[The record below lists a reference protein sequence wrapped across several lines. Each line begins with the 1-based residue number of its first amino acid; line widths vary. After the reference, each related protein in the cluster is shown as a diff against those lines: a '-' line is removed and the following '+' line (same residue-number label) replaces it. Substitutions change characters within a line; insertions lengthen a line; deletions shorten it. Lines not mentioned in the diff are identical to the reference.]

1 MSTFMFTKIRK
12 FLLDLVGFCFIIFN
26 FVIELPYKIQGGKF
40 MFKEIVAISKNY
52 AMVRFEGTTSDDLL
66 NMNLVFEDGTKKILG
81 EVEEIDGNQVKV
93 SFLGE
98 FIENKFYSGI
108 IRKPSLGAKVR
119 MIERQELGE
128 LVGDGD
134 NKSMVLGLSP
144 LYNDYPIKIN
154 IDDMWSNHNAIF
166 GNTGSGKTY
175 GVSRFVQNL
184 FAIPDKIPFNSNIF
198 IFNNTDEYDNAFR
211 SLNFYNVNFNY
222 KMYSTNKE
230 SENSVKLPL
239 WLLSVDDY
247 ANLLDVT
254 EYSQLAIIEKMLSL
268 VSTFA
273 RNDSESHQYKNHL
286 IASAIVSVLYTNQ
299 TAGRIRDQIF
309 SILENCYT
317 EELNLNVEV
326 PGVGY
331 TRQFRKCFEIDSKG
345 EFAERVLIAEYIQQ
359 FVDNNT
365 KWNEDYVPIY
375 FTLDDLEVALN
386 FALISEGLLL
396 NEKTSAEA
404 MALKVKLHTI
414 NNSSYKHIFDYQ
426 KFCSVSEFITDIIMI
441 GQSKRAQIINFV
453 LEEIDDRFAKAIVKV
468 YCRIIFKFSKGL
480 KERGAMPIH
489 LMLEE
494 AHRYV
499 QKDNDN
505 DILGYNIFERIAKE
519 GRKFGV
525 ILDLITQ
532 RPTELS
538 ETVISQCT
546 NFLIFKITHPS
557 DLEYIRKM
565 VPNISADVIEKQKS
579 LQSGTCVAFG
589 KMMKIP
595 MIVKME
601 LPNPEPRSSNASI
614 YNKWMVEWKQ
624 NQ

>member
-1 MSTFMFTKIRK
+1 
-12 FLLDLVGFCFIIFN
+12 
-26 FVIELPYKIQGGKF
+26 
-40 MFKEIVAISKNY
+40 MFKEITAISKNF
-52 AMVRFEGTTSDDLL
+52 AWIKMEGTTTDDLL
-66 NMNLVFEDGTKKILG
+66 NMNVVFEENEKKILG
-81 EVEEIDGNQVKV
+81 EVDEIDNGQIKV

-98 FIENKFYSGI
+98 FINGKFQGGI
-108 IRKPSLGAKVR
+108 IRKPSLTANVR
-119 MIERQELGE
+119 IINQDELGE
-128 LVGDGD
+128 LVGNN
-134 NKSMVLGLSP
+134 NKKGMILGLSP
-144 LYNDYPIKIN
+144 LYGDCPIKID
-154 IDDMWSNHNAIF
+154 IDDMWSNHNAFF

-184 FAIPDKIPFNSNIF
+184 FNMSDKIPFNSNIF

-211 SLNFYNVNFNY
+211 SIENYNINYNY
-222 KMYSTNKE
+222 KMYSIGGEGGNKIQ
-230 SENSVKLPL
+230 LPL

-254 EYSQLAIIEKMLSL
+254 AYSQLAIIEKMLSL
-268 VSTFA
+268 VSVFA
-273 RNDSESHQYKNHL
+273 RNDENSKRYKNHL

-309 SILENCYT
+309 SILENCNT
-317 EELNLNVEV
+317 DELNLNVDV
-326 PGVGY
+326 PGIGY

-345 EFAERVLIAEYIQQ
+345 EFSERILIAEYIQQ
-359 FVDNNT
+359 FVDNTT

-396 NEKTSAEA
+396 NEKTSSEA

-414 NNSSYKHIFDYQ
+414 NNSSYKNLFNCD
-426 KFCSVSEFITDIIMI
+426 KFCTSSEFITNIIMV
-441 GQSKRAQIINFV
+441 GSNKRAQIINFV
-453 LEEIDDRFAKAIVKV
+453 LEDIDDRFAKAIVKV

-480 KERGAMPIH
+480 RDRGAMPIH

-499 QKDNDN
+499 QKDYDVE
-505 DILGYNIFERIAKE
+505 ILGYNIFERIAKE

-525 ILDLITQ
+525 IMDLITQ

-557 DLEYIRKM
+557 DLDYIKKM
-565 VPNISADVIEKQKS
+565 VPNISNDVIEKQKT
-579 LQSGTCVAFG
+579 LQAGTCVAFG

-595 MIVKME
+595 MIVKMQ
-601 LPNPEPRSSNASI
+601 LPNPEPHSSNASI
-614 YNKWMVEWKQ
+614 YDKWMIEINK
-624 NQ
+624 

>member
-1 MSTFMFTKIRK
+1 
-12 FLLDLVGFCFIIFN
+12 
-26 FVIELPYKIQGGKF
+26 
-40 MFKEIVAISKNY
+40 MFKEIISISKNY
-52 AMVRFEGTTSDDLL
+52 AIINLDNNSNDDLL
-66 NMNLVFEDGTKKILG
+66 NLNLVFEDNGKKILG
-81 EVEEIDGNQVKV
+81 EVDEVNNGTAKV

-98 FIENKFYSGI
+98 FIDGKFFSGI
-108 IRKPSLGAKVR
+108 IRKPSLISKIRV
-119 MIERQELGE
+119 INKEELDE
-128 LVGDGD
+128 LVGENDD
-134 NKSMVLGLSP
+134 KSMILGLSP
-144 LYNDYPIKIN
+144 LYNNYPIKIN
-154 IDDMWSNHNAIF
+154 IDDMWSNHNAFF

-184 FAIPDKIPFNSNIF
+184 FSIPNNIPFNSNIF
-198 IFNNTDEYDNAFR
+198 IFNNTDEYDNSFKNI
-211 SLNFYNVNFNY
+211 SNININYNY
-222 KMYSTNKE
+222 KLYSIHDDSPNKI
-230 SENSVKLPL
+230 KIPL
-239 WLLSVDDY
+239 WLLSVDDF
-247 ANLLDVT
+247 ANILDVT
-254 EYSQLAIIEKMLSL
+254 SYSQLAVIEKMLSL
-268 VSTFA
+268 VSAFS
-273 RNDSESHQYKNHL
+273 RNDLNSKKYKNHL

-299 TAGRIRDQIF
+299 TPGRIRDQIF
-309 SILENCYT
+309 SILDNCYT
-317 EELNLNVEV
+317 DELNLNVDV
-326 PGVGY
+326 PGIGY

-365 KWNEDYVPIY
+365 TWNEDFVPTY
-375 FTLDDLEVALN
+375 FTLNDLEVALN

-396 NEKTSAEA
+396 NEKTSSEA

-414 NNSSYKHIFDYQ
+414 NNSSYKTIFDYPN
-426 KFCSVSEFITDIIMI
+426 FCSISEFITNIIMI
-441 GQSKRAQIINFV
+441 DQSKRAQIINFV
-453 LEEIDDRFAKAIVKV
+453 LEDIDDRFAKAIVKV
-468 YCRIIFKFSKGL
+468 YCRIIFKFSKSL
-480 KERGAMPIH
+480 NDRGAMPIH

-499 QKDNDN
+499 QNDNDN
-505 DILGYNIFERIAKE
+505 SILGYNIFERIAKE

-565 VPNISADVIEKQKS
+565 VPNISNDVIEKQKS

-595 MIVKME
+595 MVVKME
-601 LPNPEPRSSNASI
+601 LPNPEPKSSNASI
-614 YNKWMVEWKQ
+614 YDKWMVKL
-624 NQ
+624 N

>member
-1 MSTFMFTKIRK
+1 
-12 FLLDLVGFCFIIFN
+12 
-26 FVIELPYKIQGGKF
+26 
-40 MFKEIVAISKNY
+40 MFKEITAISKNF
-52 AMVRFEGTTSDDLL
+52 AWIKMEGTTTDDLL
-66 NMNLVFEDGTKKILG
+66 NMNVVFEENEKKILG
-81 EVEEIDGNQVKV
+81 EVDEIDNGQIKV

-98 FIENKFYSGI
+98 FINGKFQGGI
-108 IRKPSLGAKVR
+108 IRKPSLTANVR
-119 MIERQELGE
+119 IINQDELGE
-128 LVGDGD
+128 LVGNN
-134 NKSMVLGLSP
+134 NKKGMILGLSP
-144 LYNDYPIKIN
+144 LYGDCPIKID
-154 IDDMWSNHNAIF
+154 IDDMWSNHNAFF

-184 FAIPDKIPFNSNIF
+184 FNMSDKIPFNSNIF

-211 SLNFYNVNFNY
+211 SIGNYNINYNY
-222 KMYSTNKE
+222 KMYSISGEGGNKIQ
-230 SENSVKLPL
+230 LPL

-254 EYSQLAIIEKMLSL
+254 AYSQLAIIEKMLSL
-268 VSTFA
+268 VSVFA
-273 RNDSESHQYKNHL
+273 RNDENSKRYKNHL

-309 SILENCYT
+309 SILENCNT
-317 EELNLNVEV
+317 DELNLNVDV
-326 PGVGY
+326 PGIGY

-345 EFAERVLIAEYIQQ
+345 EFSERILIAEYIQQ
-359 FVDNNT
+359 FVDNTT
-365 KWNEDYVPIY
+365 KWNEDYIPIY

-396 NEKTSAEA
+396 NEKTSSEA

-414 NNSSYKHIFDYQ
+414 NNSSYKNLFNCD
-426 KFCSVSEFITDIIMI
+426 KFCTSSEFITNIIMV
-441 GQSKRAQIINFV
+441 GSNKRAQIINFV
-453 LEEIDDRFAKAIVKV
+453 LEDIDDRFAKAIVKV

-480 KERGAMPIH
+480 RDRGAMPIH

-499 QKDNDN
+499 QKDYDVE
-505 DILGYNIFERIAKE
+505 ILGYNIFERIAKE

-525 ILDLITQ
+525 IMDLITQ

-557 DLEYIRKM
+557 DLDYIKKM
-565 VPNISADVIEKQKS
+565 VPNISNDVIEKQKT
-579 LQSGTCVAFG
+579 LQAGTCVAFG

-595 MIVKME
+595 MIVKMQ
-601 LPNPEPRSSNASI
+601 LPNPEPHSSNASI
-614 YNKWMVEWKQ
+614 YDKWMIEINK
-624 NQ
+624 

>member
-1 MSTFMFTKIRK
+1 
-12 FLLDLVGFCFIIFN
+12 
-26 FVIELPYKIQGGKF
+26 
-40 MFKEIVAISKNY
+40 MFKEITAISKNY
-52 AMVRFEGTTSDDLL
+52 ALVKIEGTSNEDLL
-66 NMNLVFEDGTKKILG
+66 NMNLVFEDNGKRILG
-81 EVEEIDGNQVKV
+81 EVDEVDDGKVKV

-98 FIENKFYSGI
+98 FIENKFQSGI
-108 IRKPSLGAKVR
+108 IRKPSLSANVR
-119 MIERQELGE
+119 LINKEELGE
-128 LVGDGD
+128 LVGDND
-134 NKSMVLGLSP
+134 NKSMILGLSP
-144 LYNDYPIKIN
+144 LYNDYPVKID
-154 IDDMWSNHNAIF
+154 IDDMWSNHNAFF

-184 FAIPDKIPFNSNIF
+184 FNMPDKIPFNSNIF

-211 SLNFYNVNFNY
+211 NIGSYNINYNY
-222 KMYSTNKE
+222 KMYSINGE
-230 SENSVKLPL
+230 GGNSIKLPL
-239 WLLSVDDY
+239 WLLTVDDY
-247 ANLLDVT
+247 ANILDVT
-254 EYSQLAIIEKMLSL
+254 AYSQLAVIEKMLSL
-268 VSTFA
+268 VSVFA
-273 RNDSESHQYKNHL
+273 RNDEESHRYKNHL

-317 EELNLNVEV
+317 NELNLNVDV
-326 PGVGY
+326 PGIGY

-345 EFAERVLIAEYIQQ
+345 EFAERILIAEYIQQ
-359 FVDNNT
+359 FVDNST
-365 KWNEDYVPIY
+365 TWNEDFVPTY
-375 FTLDDLEVALN
+375 FTVDDLEVALN

-396 NEKTSAEA
+396 NEKTSSEA

-414 NNSSYKHIFDYQ
+414 NNSSYKKLFDYG
-426 KFCSVSEFITDIIMI
+426 KFCTVSDFITDIVMA
-441 GQSKRAQIINFV
+441 GQNKRAQIINFV
-453 LEEIDDRFAKAIVKV
+453 LEDIDDRFAKALVKV

-480 KERGAMPIH
+480 KDRGAMPIH

-499 QKDNDN
+499 QKDYDLE
-505 DILGYNIFERIAKE
+505 ILGYNIFERIAKE

-579 LQSGTCVAFG
+579 LQAGTCVAFG

-595 MIVKME
+595 MIVKMQ
-601 LPNPEPRSSNASI
+601 LPNPEPHSSNASI
-614 YNKWMVEWKQ
+614 YDKWMVELKK
-624 NQ
+624 